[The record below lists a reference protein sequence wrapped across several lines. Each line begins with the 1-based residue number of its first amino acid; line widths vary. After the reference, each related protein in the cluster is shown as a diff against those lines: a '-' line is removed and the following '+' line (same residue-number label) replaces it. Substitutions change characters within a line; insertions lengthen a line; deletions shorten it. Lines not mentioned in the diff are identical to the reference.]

1 MWKAQCTAWKERKS
15 LINVFLGL
23 KMTWKMFGGK
33 AKLMGVLGAIS
44 MELHFSH
51 GANLN
56 LAIIRAKMVR
66 FWGVVIHNPKTHI
79 RVKLQRKLGLATNC
93 MQWLTRS
100 ASIGRLL
107 GYKSIKAVG
116 KFVAFVYVGSL
127 VDKTTHKASAVTSNL
142 HKTYQFWENQ
152 R

>member
-1 MWKAQCTAWKERKS
+1 
-15 LINVFLGL
+15 
-23 KMTWKMFGGK
+23 MFGGK

-56 LAIIRAKMVR
+56 LAVIRAKMVR
-66 FWGVVIHNPKTHI
+66 FCGVVIHNPKTHI

-107 GYKSIKAVG
+107 GYKSIKAVPLVSLLLLFMSG
-116 KFVAFVYVGSL
+116 RWFTKPHRKHLRLSQISMKLPVLRKSALKFFW
-127 VDKTTHKASAVTSNL
+127 KQKAKWISYAV
-142 HKTYQFWENQ
+142 
-152 R
+152 